1 VGKPALCSINARTNI
16 DRLTRRSVGISVG
29 AVSNELIHAA
39 ARILATRDDF
49 ERVIRQW
56 LLQCEADEL
65 TGEETLAEV
74 TYHARAQEQNN
85 RLRRVH
91 EATLF
96 LCRHGKVLD
105 HLGSRLGT
113 LCLFKKLL
121 PFHAYRQ
128 LKGLGAEPFCFLS
141 QPVF

>member
-1 VGKPALCSINARTNI
+1 MALLRSQDCGPRSERRVCDPGASVGKPALCSINARTNI
-16 DRLTRRSVGISVG
+16 DRLTRRSVGIGVG

-85 RLRRVH
+85 RLRPR
-91 EATLF
+91 A
-96 LCRHGKVLD
+96 
-105 HLGSRLGT
+105 
-113 LCLFKKLL
+113 
-121 PFHAYRQ
+121 
-128 LKGLGAEPFCFLS
+128 
-141 QPVF
+141 